1 MTIAFL
7 SITSIQGIS
16 QNELKKNWFKGNNA
30 YENEAYDDALIYY
43 QKAIDDSPLNFKVN
57 FNLGNTNVRLKDFEQ
72 AIEIYNQI
80 VELAPTNLDQAW
92 VYHNLGNAY
101 FFNQKLED
109 AIEAY
114 KSALRLN
121 PTDEETRYNLAYA
134 QFLKKEQDKKNPPDQ
149 QDQKDQNDQND
160 QKDPKDK
167 NDQNDQKDKNDPK
180 DPKDQNDQKDEKD
193 KKDQK
198 EKNGEGSPKHQPISK
213 EQAKRILDAA
223 ARNEKKVQGELD
235 KDKVIGT
242 GTSGK
247 IDW

>member
-1 MTIAFL
+1 MTIALL

-16 QNELKKNWFKGNNA
+16 QNELKKNWFKGNYA

-43 QKAIDDSPLNFKVN
+43 QKAIEDSPLNFKVN

-80 VELAPTNLDQAW
+80 AELAPTNLDQAW

-149 QDQKDQNDQND
+149 QDQKDQNE
-160 QKDPKDK
+160 
-167 NDQNDQKDKNDPK
+167 QKDKNDPK
-180 DPKDQNDQKDEKD
+180 DQKDQKDPKDQNNPKDQNDEKD

-198 EKNGEGSPKHQPISK
+198 DKNGDGSTKRQPISK

-235 KDKVIGT
+235 KDKVVGT

>member
-1 MTIAFL
+1 MIRFMTIALL

-16 QNELKKNWFKGNNA
+16 QNELKKNWFKGNDA

-57 FNLGNTNVRLKDFEQ
+57 FNLGNTNFRLKDFEQ

-80 VELAPTNLDQAW
+80 AELAPTNLDQAW

-149 QDQKDQNDQND
+149 QDQKDQNE
-160 QKDPKDK
+160 
-167 NDQNDQKDKNDPK
+167 QKDKNDPK
-180 DPKDQNDQKDEKD
+180 DQKDQKDPKDQNNPKDQNDEKD

-198 EKNGEGSPKHQPISK
+198 DKNGDGSTKRQPISK

-235 KDKVIGT
+235 KDKVVGT

>member
-1 MTIAFL
+1 MTIALL

-16 QNELKKNWFKGNNA
+16 QNELKKNWFKGNDA

-43 QKAIDDSPLNFKVN
+43 QKAIEDSPLNFKVN

-80 VELAPTNLDQAW
+80 AELAPTNLDQAW

-149 QDQKDQNDQND
+149 QDQKDQNE
-160 QKDPKDK
+160 
-167 NDQNDQKDKNDPK
+167 QKDKNDPK
-180 DPKDQNDQKDEKD
+180 DQKDQKDPKDQNNPKDQNDEKD

-198 EKNGEGSPKHQPISK
+198 DKNGDGSTKRQPISK

-235 KDKVIGT
+235 KDKVVGT

>member
-1 MTIAFL
+1 MTIALL

-16 QNELKKNWFKGNNA
+16 QNELKKNWFKGNDA

-57 FNLGNTNVRLKDFEQ
+57 FNLGNTNFRLKDFEQ

-80 VELAPTNLDQAW
+80 AELAPTNLDQAW

-149 QDQKDQNDQND
+149 QDQKDQNE
-160 QKDPKDK
+160 
-167 NDQNDQKDKNDPK
+167 QKDKNDPK
-180 DPKDQNDQKDEKD
+180 DQKDQKDQKDPKDQNDEKD

-198 EKNGEGSPKHQPISK
+198 DKNGDGSTKRQPISK

-235 KDKVIGT
+235 KDKVVGT

>member
-1 MTIAFL
+1 MIRFMTIALL

-16 QNELKKNWFKGNNA
+16 QNELKKNWFKGNDA

-57 FNLGNTNVRLKDFEQ
+57 FNLGNTNFRLKDFEQ

-80 VELAPTNLDQAW
+80 AELAPTNLDQAW

-149 QDQKDQNDQND
+149 QDQKDQNE
-160 QKDPKDK
+160 
-167 NDQNDQKDKNDPK
+167 QKDKNDPK
-180 DPKDQNDQKDEKD
+180 DQKDQKDQKDPKDQNDEKD

-198 EKNGEGSPKHQPISK
+198 DKNGDGSTKRQPISK

-235 KDKVIGT
+235 KDKVVGT